1 MGILS
6 RFRDIMASRM
16 NDLLDKAKDPEKTMD
31 DFMRSLNSDLG
42 EVRAETA
49 SVLVEERR
57 ARKEWDAC
65 RAEIAKLQRYAEKSL
80 EAGNERDARK
90 FLEAKAP
97 LTEKEARLQASY
109 DAASSAAVKMKQL
122 QDKLMSDIGEL
133 EARRAD
139 LKVRMAAA
147 KVQQRLNSMDKAHSS
162 MEEQVNSAYYE
173 AMALAELRAETKDSL
188 DAPQA
193 PNENSMSAKTED
205 EPAARK
211 ETRDEKD

>member
-133 EARRAD
+133 EAPRAD

-173 AMALAELRAETKDSL
+173 AMALAELRAERKDSL